1 MKGLTINSKLLGG
14 LFGLSFLLIVTGCS
28 SIDVERN
35 RLVHEK
41 LSRPSRILVYNFVAN
56 PADIPKDSSA
66 VVAKTAKESPAMTPA
81 NIKIGR
87 KLGSSIATQLIDQIR
102 SMGLPAEKALATT
115 SKPKVNDIV
124 LHGYI
129 VSMSQ
134 GDTLTRVTIGFGYG
148 ASELASVVEGFQMT
162 QSGLRKLGAVTLKSG
177 GSKAPGGGVGAFSL
191 LANGNPAGLI
201 VGGVVKGYGELSG
214 SSKVEGRA
222 KAIASEISNQLKIR
236 FKEEGWI
243 K

>member
-1 MKGLTINSKLLGG
+1 MKGLTINNKLLG
-14 LFGLSFLLIVTGCS
+14 LLSCLSFLLMVTGCS
-28 SIDVERN
+28 SIDVKRN

-41 LSRPSRILVYNFVAN
+41 LSRPSKILVYNFIAN

-66 VVAKTAKESPAMTPA
+66 VVAKTAKKSPAMTPA
-81 NIKIGR
+81 NIKLGH
-87 KLGSSIATQLIDQIR
+87 KLGSSIATQLVTQIR
-102 SMGLPAEKALATT
+102 AMGLPAEKALSTT
-115 SKPKVNDIV
+115 SKPQVNDIV
-124 LHGYI
+124 IRGYI
-129 VSMSQ
+129 VSMSK
-134 GDTLTRVTIGFGYG
+134 GDTIQRVAIGFGYG
-148 ASELASVVEGFQMT
+148 ASELASVVEGFQVT
-162 QSGLRKLGAVTLKSG
+162 ESGLRKLGSVTLKSG
-177 GSKAPGGGVGAFSL
+177 GSKSPGGGVGAFSL

-222 KAIASEISNQLKIR
+222 KAIANEISTQLKVR